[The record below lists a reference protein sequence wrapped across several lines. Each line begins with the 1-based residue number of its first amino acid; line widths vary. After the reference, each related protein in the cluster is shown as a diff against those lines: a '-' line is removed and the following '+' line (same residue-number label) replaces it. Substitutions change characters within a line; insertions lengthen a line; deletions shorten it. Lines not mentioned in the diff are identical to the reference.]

1 MADDLLGVV
10 KLTGP
15 QVNRLIQKLI
25 GFFDEFDLKITVQ
38 GNVKRSYYLDI
49 LDIWSLGYIAHLGKI
64 SMFLAT
70 VMSSQIILLISLEIY
85 RI

>member
-38 GNVKRSYYLDI
+38 GNVKRSDYLT
-49 LDIWSLGYIAHLGKI
+49 WI
-64 SMFLAT
+64 S
-70 VMSSQIILLISLEIY
+70 
-85 RI
+85 